1 MAIYE
6 PIFDNRLN
14 YSKMEKETKSVKT
27 KTVADRKKELIKA
40 IKACNADNLHKSRIL
55 KIIED
60 VYSEE

>member
-1 MAIYE
+1 
-6 PIFDNRLN
+6 
-14 YSKMEKETKSVKT
+14 MEKETKSVKT